1 MDLPM
6 SQTLALLEII
16 GHVAV
21 VRINNPPANA
31 LTRATLAA
39 LHGAMGEALAGDAK
53 AVILTGQGHSF
64 CAGADIRELHALGG
78 REEAEALSRQGQTL
92 CDMIETA
99 SKPVIAAINGRY
111 ALGGGC
117 ELLMACH
124 LRLAEES
131 TQLGSPEVQLG
142 LMVGWGGSQR
152 MPRLVGLGR
161 ALDLLL
167 TGRRISASEAAT
179 IGLVNR
185 VVPDGAALEE
195 ALKLAQQLAGLSAPV
210 LAATL
215 KATLTGARRGYETG
229 LAMERERFS
238 RLCDHEDWRE
248 GTQAFLEKRAPRFID
263 G

>member
-1 MDLPM
+1 MP
-6 SQTLALLEII
+6 QTLAVLEII
-16 GHVAV
+16 DRVAV

-31 LTRATLAA
+31 LTLATVAA
-39 LHGAMGEALAGDAK
+39 LHSAMTDALAGEAK

-78 REEAEALSRQGQTL
+78 RQEAEALSRQGQAL
-92 CDMIETA
+92 CETMETA
-99 SKPVIAAINGRY
+99 SKPIIAAINGRY

-167 TGRRISASEAAT
+167 TGRRISAAEAAA

-185 VVPDGAALEE
+185 VVPDGTVLEE
-195 ALKLAQQLAGLSAPV
+195 ALKLAQQLAALSAPV

-215 KATLTGARRGYETG
+215 KATLTGVREGYEVG
-229 LAMERERFS
+229 LTVEREEFAH
-238 RLCDHEDWRE
+238 LCDHDDWRE
-248 GTQAFLEKRAPRFID
+248 GTQAFLEKRPPRFTD